1 MPSRT
6 EAKALSK
13 QMLRHQACSRRE
25 EAHAARGDT
34 AGAALTCLFRAA
46 FSGRLQG
53 VTVALYWPMRDE
65 IDVRSLIG
73 ALAADGV
80 RTVLPVMEGPHEAL
94 VFREW
99 RPGDVLVPG
108 MFGVEEPAADAPALT
123 PDIVVTPL
131 LAFDAAGNR
140 LGYGGGFYDR
150 TLRGLRAR
158 YNTLA
163 IGGAY
168 DEQEFPT
175 LPVHTGDEV
184 LDMIITDRRILSVGM

>member
-1 MPSRT
+1 MFART
-6 EAKALSK
+6 AGTAGTAGRNDLSK
-13 QMLRHQACSRRE
+13 SWKGEL
-25 EAHAARGDT
+25 EARCADGR
-34 AGAALTCLFRAA
+34 AGRPRV
-46 FSGRLQG
+46 GGQG
-53 VTVALYWPMRDE
+53 
-65 IDVRSLIG
+65 G
-73 ALAADGV
+73 GGAADGV

-175 LPVHTGDEV
+175 LPVHTGDAV